1 MSVLAAIPG
10 PRMRLL
16 GMGAA
21 YEKFGLDVQEQAL
34 SEGRRPGDPAWGREP
49 SEQWGRLS
57 TGDADRTVET
67 EPGAYQEFYRGVA
80 ASLRD
85 GTPPPVDPNGSVA
98 VLEIIETAQESART
112 QRVIRI
118 G

>member
-1 MSVLAAIPG
+1 VSAA
-10 PRMRLL
+10 
-16 GMGAA
+16 
-21 YEKFGLDVQEQAL
+21 
-34 SEGRRPGDPAWGREP
+34 
-49 SEQWGRLS
+49 
-57 TGDADRTVET
+57 TADRTVET

-85 GTPPPVDPNGSVA
+85 GTSPPVDPNDSVA